1 MAKIDQYI
9 LQSVD
14 NSLSIIE
21 LLCDHEELSLT
32 QIVSMTKFGKST
44 VFRMLITLERHK
56 LINKTKINTY
66 RLGYRFA
73 AIGAIVT
80 ARMELVQIAHG
91 YLQDLSAKTKETTHL
106 TMLVDDSKVQFI
118 DKVRG
123 DSSIWMESVVGMTRE
138 AHLTG
143 SGKTILAFQSDE
155 RIERY
160 IKNVNFKKMTEN
172 SIMSSGEL
180 KKELKK
186 IRENGFGCDNEES
199 EKGLVCFAAPV
210 RNFKEK
216 VFAAV
221 SISGFRDQMNNRK
234 DQFIKAVM
242 KTADE
247 ISNAIS

>member
-1 MAKIDQYI
+1 MVNADQYL

-21 LLCDHEELSLT
+21 LLCDHEELNLT
-32 QIVSMTKFGKST
+32 QIVSMTRFGKST
-44 VFRMLITLERHK
+44 VYRMLITLERHK
-56 LINKTKINTY
+56 FIKKTKTNTY

-80 ARMELVQIAHG
+80 ARMELVQISHE
-91 YLQDLSAKTKETTHL
+91 YLQDLSAKTNETAHL
-106 TMLVDDSKVQFI
+106 TAFVDDTKVQFI

-123 DSSIWMESVVGMTRE
+123 DSSIWMESTVGMTRE

-155 RIERY
+155 RIEQY
-160 IKNVNFKKMTEN
+160 IKNVEFKKMTDH
-172 SIMSSGEL
+172 SILSSDEL
-180 KKELKK
+180 KNELEK
-186 IRENGFGCDNEES
+186 IRENGFGYDNEES

-210 RNFKEK
+210 RNFKGK
-216 VFAAV
+216 VVAAV
-221 SISGFRDQMNNRK
+221 SISGFRDNMNVRK
-234 DQFIKAVM
+234 EQLVKTVM
-242 KTADE
+242 KTADA